1 MKVLQFT
8 IRWAVTLKHR
18 YIILVFCLMALL
30 MGCATLQGPPQQQAC
45 DPQADAAVTDGQ
57 WETALSAHE
66 ALLAREPHN
75 CLAMYHL
82 GYIWGRMDERAK
94 EIDLYRQA
102 IACGYDGDAQL
113 YFNLGMALGDT
124 GELEGALGAFER
136 AVAIDPRDAENYF
149 GLGLMAQA
157 SGRDAQAEEALRKA
171 IVLSPVH
178 IEARLL
184 LSRIYL
190 DQSRWTEARG
200 QLETVLRQEPG
211 HPEAEDLWQI
221 MIQRQRETYNSGDR

>member
-1 MKVLQFT
+1 MKILKFI
-8 IRWAVTLKHR
+8 IRWTATLKRFHMA
-18 YIILVFCLMALL
+18 LVFCLMMLF

-45 DPQADAAVTDGQ
+45 DPQADAAVTNGQ
-57 WETALSAHE
+57 WDIALSAHE
-66 ALLAREPHN
+66 ALLSREPRN

-82 GYIWGRMDERAK
+82 GYIWGRMGERDK

-124 GELEGALGAFER
+124 GDLEGALGAFER
-136 AVAIDPRDAENYF
+136 AVAIDPRNAENYF

-171 IVLSPVH
+171 IALSPVH
-178 IEARLL
+178 LEARLL

-190 DQSRWTEARG
+190 DQSRWTEARE

-211 HPEAEDLWQI
+211 YPEAEDLWQI
-221 MIQRQRETYNSGDR
+221 MIQRQREAYNSGDR